1 MLHILARRGVVSSAV
16 ALGHVLL
23 VRLFG
28 LLMSCTTC
36 LRRGLLSESFRMLL
50 TFLWRQDQYDASA
63 VTLSIG
69 SSRVTSYQ
77 TGMHHPRYVFAN
89 LQKDASSSLARGAAA
104 LPS

>member
-1 MLHILARRGVVSSAV
+1 MSSAV

-50 TFLWRQDQYDASA
+50 TFLWREDQYDASA
-63 VTLSIG
+63 VTL
-69 SSRVTSYQ
+69 
-77 TGMHHPRYVFAN
+77 
-89 LQKDASSSLARGAAA
+89 
-104 LPS
+104 